1 MSAAAA
7 ELKPLVKSL
16 NSASTDEVCGV
27 FPPCSLGFPDLLERP
42 QEIVTILNT
51 LKQHAKI
58 TEAVLR
64 VSVALSRGI
73 PHSHILL
80 PIGKQSG
87 IGCGQVALARFETNI
102 GTRKGDREEMED

>member
-27 FPPCSLGFPDLLERP
+27 FPPCSLGFPDPLERP

-64 VSVALSRGI
+64 VRVALSRE
-73 PHSHILL
+73 STFSYSSSYRKAKRDWLWA
-80 PIGKQSG
+80 S
-87 IGCGQVALARFETNI
+87 CARTLRNKY
-102 GTRKGDREEMED
+102 RNSQRRS